1 MEKKSPL
8 PILVGVFTLLFAV
21 LLIASQ
27 IEQIKNLFE
36 NLSYVAARW
45 ALVQLLLTYLL
56 PISFGVVA
64 IVAIK
69 HNILILPV
77 MLYVLINTL
86 AYVFTYV
93 AAGAD
98 VFKYFETYDWLMFAG
113 TCCLLIALILSI
125 VCLAVTKP
133 FEENK
138 KPQPQPQQMEDQYY
152 QDNQGNDAGYQNN
165 NPNDPNNP
173 NNYNY

>member
-64 IVAIK
+64 IVAMK

-86 AYVFTYV
+86 SYVFTYV

-113 TCCLLIALILSI
+113 SCCLLIALILSI

-138 KPQPQPQQMEDQYY
+138 KPQPQQQPQPEEQYY
-152 QDNQGNDAGYQNN
+152 QQDNYDYQSDNN
-165 NPNDPNNP
+165 QNPNDPNNP
-173 NNYNY
+173 NNY

>member
-8 PILVGVFTLLFAV
+8 PILVGVFTLLFAA

-64 IVAIK
+64 IVAMK

-86 AYVFTYV
+86 SYVFTYV

-113 TCCLLIALILSI
+113 SCCLLIALILSI

-133 FEENK
+133 FEDNK
-138 KPQPQPQQMEDQYY
+138 KPQPQQQPQPEEQYY
-152 QDNQGNDAGYQNN
+152 QQDNYDYQSDNN
-165 NPNDPNNP
+165 QNPNDPNNP
-173 NNYNY
+173 NNY